1 MKILVIRFSSIGD
14 IVLCSPVLRCLRKRF
29 PDAEI
34 HFLTKKK
41 FTGLLEFNPHINK
54 IHGLEGSISP
64 MLRELKSEKFD
75 LLIDLHSSLR
85 SKFLSLMLG
94 KPALAYQKE
103 NFNKSLLVLFKK
115 NRMSGRHVVDRYF
128 DVVKPL
134 GITNDFLGLEFYPCD
149 CEIPGNDEIPPN
161 IQAGQYA
168 VFSIGGTHST
178 KRMPAAKWIE
188 IAEKMP
194 VPILIAGGREDI
206 SEAEKIESGGK
217 SLGKSVFNACG
228 KFSIGG
234 SAHLVKNA
242 SLVISHDTGLMHIA
256 SAFKKPV
263 VCIWGNTV
271 PAFGMWPYQTANFNM
286 EVSGLS
292 CRPCSRIGFDQCP
305 KKHFNC
311 MNLQDTSQA
320 GLWSFVL
327 DALNPVTV

>member
-1 MKILVIRFSSIGD
+1 
-14 IVLCSPVLRCLRKRF
+14 
-29 PDAEI
+29 
-34 HFLTKKK
+34 
-41 FTGLLEFNPHINK
+41 
-54 IHGLEGSISP
+54 
-64 MLRELKSEKFD
+64 MLRELKNEKFD

-94 KPALAYQKE
+94 KPTLAYQKE

-128 DVVKPL
+128 DMLKPL
-134 GITNDFLGLEFYPCD
+134 GIKNDFLGLEFYPCD
-149 CEIPGNDEIPPN
+149 CEIPSPDEIPPF
-161 IQAGQYA
+161 IQTGLYA

-188 IAEKMP
+188 IAGKMP

-206 SEAEKIESGGK
+206 AEAEKIESGAK
-217 SLGKSVFNACG
+217 RLGKSVFNACG

-242 SLVISHDTGLMHIA
+242 ALVISHDTGLMHIA

-271 PAFGMWPYQTANFNM
+271 PAFGMWPYQTTNFSM
-286 EVSGLS
+286 QVGGLS

-305 KKHFNC
+305 KGHFNC
-311 MNLQDTSQA
+311 MNLQNTEEA
-320 GLWSFVL
+320 ELWAFIHN
-327 DALNPVTV
+327 ALNPVLD